1 MKDKF
6 FSLMAQS
13 SSGFRLLERDHL
25 ERNGRAGCPRSPSP
39 IFQYRLAMPSTRV
52 YPGAHAGRRVSSGH
66 LFKQHEPLLA
76 HPDPRRIDLRASVL
90 DVFGQYRVRVYQQHN
105 LIDVLLLADLSKSM
119 SQNKTLLMDCLDAIA
134 ESAFSYGDR
143 FSFIGCG
150 SERAAAYQL
159 SHCQQ
164 RGALRAFSQ
173 QLQAARF
180 TPHNPHWQSAL
191 PHLPNRPSLI
201 FLLSDFHFDLASLA
215 PILPQ
220 LRQHDVIPLVVWQTG
235 DYENLPEWGL
245 VNFQDSES
253 RATRTLF
260 MRPALRRTIVQRFQE
275 RRQHL
280 QSFFRSY
287 GCEPLF
293 LQDDF
298 NAAQLQAYFSQRAA

>member
-1 MKDKF
+1 M
-6 FSLMAQS
+6 
-13 SSGFRLLERDHL
+13 
-25 ERNGRAGCPRSPSP
+25 NPTP
-39 IFQYRLAMPSTRV
+39 IFQYRLSMPSSRV
-52 YPGAHAGRRVSSGH
+52 YPGAHVGRMVSSGH
-66 LFKQHEPLLA
+66 LFKQHEPLIA

-90 DVFGQYRVRVYQQHN
+90 DVFGQYRVRVYQQHS
-105 LIDVLLLADLSKSM
+105 LVDVLLLADLSESM
-119 SQNKTLLMDCLDAIA
+119 SQNKTMLLASLDAIA

-150 SERAAAYQL
+150 SETTPRYQL
-159 SHCQQ
+159 NHCRQ

-180 TPHNPHWQSAL
+180 TPQNPHWQAVL
-191 PHLPNRPSLI
+191 PHLPNRPSLV
-201 FLLSDFHFDLASLA
+201 FWLSDFHSDLASLS

-245 VNFQDSES
+245 ASFQDSES

-260 MRPALRRTIVQRFQE
+260 MRPALRRTIVQNFQQ
-275 RRQHL
+275 RRRHL
-280 QSFFRSY
+280 QNFFRRF

-293 LQDDF
+293 LQDNF
-298 NAAQLQAYFSQRAA
+298 NAAQVQAYFLQRAA

>member
-1 MKDKF
+1 MNPT
-6 FSLMAQS
+6 Q
-13 SSGFRLLERDHL
+13 
-25 ERNGRAGCPRSPSP
+25 
-39 IFQYRLAMPSTRV
+39 IFQYRLSTPSSRV
-52 YPGAHAGRRVSSGH
+52 YPGAHVGLRVSSGH

-90 DVFGQYRVRVYQQHN
+90 DVFGQYRVRVYQQHS
-105 LIDVLLLADLSKSM
+105 LIDVLLLADLSASM
-119 SQNKTLLMDCLDAIA
+119 SQNKTLLLNCLDAIA

-143 FSFIGCG
+143 FSFMACG
-150 SERAAAYQL
+150 SQDLDSYQL
-159 SHCQQ
+159 KHCQQ
-164 RGALRAFSQ
+164 RGALHALSQ

-180 TPHNPHWQSAL
+180 TPQNPHWQSAL

-201 FLLSDFHFDLASLA
+201 FLLSDFYFDLASLA

-260 MRPALRRTIVQRFQE
+260 MRPALRRKIVQNFQQ
-275 RRQHL
+275 RRRHL
-280 QSFFRSY
+280 QSFFRGY